1 MKTKDIGFD
10 AVGNS
15 LLEHARGAE
24 LTARG
29 VVEGLF
35 PYIVQASRR
44 MSSRAISQ
52 FLEKEHG
59 MKISFVSIGNAL
71 RNPGRYWNRYFDAI
85 EAHAWIVAE
94 VHSAELRSFMSDGEK
109 YHDLLE
115 TEKVY
120 PIEGG
125 GTREENEASAMR
137 SMADYEEAVR
147 VLDEKWFC
155 FDDAVLEDARM
166 HLLGRFTTR
175 PQGRDED
182 EGEE

>member
-1 MKTKDIGFD
+1 MKAKDIGFD

-35 PYIVQASRR
+35 PYIVQASKR

-71 RNPGRYWNRYFDAI
+71 RNPGKYWNRYFDTI
-85 EAHAWIVAE
+85 EPHAWIVAD
-94 VHSAELRSFMSDGEK
+94 VHSAELRSFMSEGEK

-115 TEKVY
+115 TKKVY

-125 GTREENEASAMR
+125 ETVEEDEANATR

-155 FDDAVLEDARM
+155 FDDAVLEDARL
-166 HLLGRFTTR
+166 HLLRRFTDR
-175 PQGRDED
+175 PQVEDED